1 MRQSQLWII
10 LIGMAFLAGWGS
22 GSNLSYRDVD
32 EILNVVK
39 LSDCEIIHD
48 NGSISFVRSET
59 CDKARL
65 TGAQGF
71 YRFGQSDFHKGK
83 YEEAILNYS
92 KAIYLEPNVA
102 DDIYLKRGSIYAIL
116 GRYEE
121 SIPDYLAYIE
131 IKPDD
136 VRAYQI
142 LALSYI
148 ELGRNE
154 EAIADYDRAI
164 EIGPADARSYYNR
177 GIAYKN
183 LGLYEEVIA
192 DHSKAIELK
201 SDFSNAYNNRALSYH
216 GLGLY
221 EEAIADYDKAIALE
235 ADKGHYWRNRSRA
248 KRALGDRDGAIRDC
262 DHAKS
267 FYLVP
272 INCY

>member
-1 MRQSQLWII
+1 MRQTQLWII
-10 LIGMAFLAGWGS
+10 LISMAFLAGCGS

-59 CDKARL
+59 CDKVRL

-92 KAIYLEPNVA
+92 KAIYLEPNVT

-116 GRYEE
+116 G
-121 SIPDYLAYIE
+121 LF
-131 IKPDD
+131 
-136 VRAYQI
+136 
-142 LALSYI
+142 
-148 ELGRNE
+148 E
-154 EAIADYDRAI
+154 EATADYDRAI
-164 EIGPADARSYYNR
+164 EIEPDDVLAYYNR
-177 GIAYKN
+177 GNSKSDLDLYQEAIADYSKVIELDPDDAEAYHKRGNAKKN
-183 LGLYEEVIA
+183 LGRYQVSI
-192 DHSKAIELK
+192 
-201 SDFSNAYNNRALSYH
+201 N
-216 GLGLY
+216 
-221 EEAIADYDKAIALE
+221 DYDKAIALE
-235 ADKGHYWRNRSRA
+235 ADKVYYWRKRSRA
-248 KRALGDRDGAIRDC
+248 KRALGDRNGAIRDC